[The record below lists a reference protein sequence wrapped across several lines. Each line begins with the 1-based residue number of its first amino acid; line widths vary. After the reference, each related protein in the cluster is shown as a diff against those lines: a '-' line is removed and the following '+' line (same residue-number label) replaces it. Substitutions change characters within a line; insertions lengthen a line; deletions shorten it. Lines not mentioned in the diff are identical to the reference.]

1 MKYWSSTTIRKKI
14 NKKTIFVIEASSYQI
29 SYNKYFKTDHAAILN
44 LSVDHLERHKNINNY
59 AKPKL
64 KLIYNQD
71 KNNQSYVEKNNPI
84 IKKNIIYKNI
94 KSNLNSIQL

>member
-1 MKYWSSTTIRKKI
+1 MLYKIFKFNNIDVRLVGNIGRPPLLEKNI

-44 LSVDHLERHKNINNY
+44 LSADHLERHKNINNY
-59 AKPKL
+59 ARTKL

-71 KNNQSYVEKNNPI
+71 KNNHSYIEKNN
-84 IKKNIIYKNI
+84 
-94 KSNLNSIQL
+94 QF